1 MTDININDMFVING
15 MNEYEERF
23 LKRLTFEDYMRVM
36 EYIVNQ
42 IEVKIEWVNYIVKI
56 IVVILRKKDMI
67 FVKIV

>member
-36 EYIVNQ
+36 EYIINQ
-42 IEVKIEWVNYIVKI
+42 IEVKIE
-56 IVVILRKKDMI
+56 
-67 FVKIV
+67 